1 MTDEMLYFKASERRV
16 FELAI
21 AELLPGS
28 SREIPSPEVEKQ
40 FFSNKIFV
48 YCKNNSVMAIMSV

>member
-28 SREIPSPEVEKQ
+28 SREIPSPEIEKI
-40 FFSNKIFV
+40 FPNKEIFV
-48 YCKNNSVMAIMSV
+48 Y